1 MIFYEIYEIGFR
13 DGPGEPAQALR
24 QNVRAVRLRLRG
36 PAVGFARL
44 AGLLGSLLASS
55 PPCLAWRGSRAGRQ
69 LSLAGS
75 LSWSGGIL
83 GLPAAAGWQAV

>member
-44 AGLLGSLLASS
+44 ALA
-55 PPCLAWRGSRAGRQ
+55 
-69 LSLAGS
+69 
-75 LSWSGGIL
+75 
-83 GLPAAAGWQAV
+83 